1 MFLFHRFGDHDEIR
15 LDRRRRHCRSRFR
28 NSGAGAGRYLK
39 PRLLCPVLP
48 ERKLPKPRSRQSIYG
63 WRLLSRRQ
71 VAERERY
78 DATSFT
84 ASRTSAS
91 SALREPALQIEM
103 PQGFGF
109 RLVRPPFLR
118 QIQLCPYL
126 FEGCIG
132 CSPNSFNN
140 VLLAPAQQSGSAN
153 DTTWS
158 TSRSRFGSQA
168 YRSWPASCCGG
179 SSAATALQIRW
190 KDSMSTRTNDE
201 LIGKPAKNGG

>member
-1 MFLFHRFGDHDEIR
+1 MFFFHRFGDHDEIR

-63 WRLLSRRQ
+63 WRLLLRRQ

-91 SALREPALQIEM
+91 SPLKNWA
-103 PQGFGF
+103 QGFGF
-109 RLVRPPFLR
+109 RLVRPPFSAKSNFAPTPLKD
-118 QIQLCPYL
+118 
-126 FEGCIG
+126 
-132 CSPNSFNN
+132 
-140 VLLAPAQQSGSAN
+140 VLARRRTLSTMFCLLLLSRAESA
-153 DTTWS
+153 
-158 TSRSRFGSQA
+158 
-168 YRSWPASCCGG
+168 
-179 SSAATALQIRW
+179 
-190 KDSMSTRTNDE
+190 
-201 LIGKPAKNGG
+201 